1 MRKALG
7 ETTHRSYLPCVPPVP
22 PLAQRT
28 TAHYVA
34 NDGNTYGADAMAR
47 QRRVPKAS
55 NGIIIGRRAM
65 AETFG
70 CSTRTIDR
78 WIADLAFPAATLPSG
93 HLCTT
98 ATLIDL
104 WLLGRM
110 KYAHSS
116 RPSACSQA
124 GTS

>member
-1 MRKALG
+1 MRKALRK
-7 ETTHRSYLPCVPPVP
+7 TTHWPYLPACLPVP

-34 NDGNTYGADAMAR
+34 NDGNTHGAKAMAR
-47 QRRVPKAS
+47 QRRAPKTS

-78 WIADLAFPAATLPSG
+78 WIADLAFPAAMLPSG

-104 WLLGRM
+104 WLLGRL
-110 KYAHSS
+110 KHGHSS
-116 RPSACSQA
+116 RTSVPGQA